1 MAYPGFKSLHQLAK
15 VKQLDIVVLKQH
27 LYDFNGLDSTDKN
40 GQRFAAVKCPFCS
53 GRSRKTKKEFVT
65 ASVYEHRGGEGLSFH
80 CHKCGITQTSVYHL
94 LCDLNKPEVAERY
107 AQVRH
112 EQWGAV
118 GTRWSCPYPEKEKQ
132 RRKEK
137 RRCER
142 ERKAA
147 RMASTAKK
155 PPHSS

>member
-1 MAYPGFKSLHQLAK
+1 MAYPGFKSLHQLEK
-15 VKQLDIVVLKQH
+15 VKKLDIVVLKEH
-27 LYDFNGLDSTDKN
+27 LDGFNGLKSVDKN
-40 GQRFAAVKCPFCS
+40 CQWFGAVPCPFCH
-53 GRSRKTKKEFVT
+53 GRSRKTRKEFVT
-65 ASVYEHRGGEGLSFH
+65 ASVYEHCGGEGLSFH
-80 CHKCGITQTSVYHL
+80 CHKCGVTQTSVYHL

-118 GTRWSCPYPEKEKQ
+118 GFPWSCPFPEKEKQ
-132 RRKEK
+132 RKKEN

-155 PPHSS
+155 PPQSS

>member
-1 MAYPGFKSLHQLAK
+1 MAYPGFKSLHQLEK
-15 VKQLDIVVLKQH
+15 VKKLDIVVLRRH
-27 LYDFNGLDSTDKN
+27 LDGFNGLNSVDKN
-40 GQRFAAVKCPFCS
+40 CQWFGAVPCPFCH
-53 GRSRKTKKEFVT
+53 GRSKKTNKKFVT
-65 ASVYEHRGGEGLSFH
+65 ASVFEHRGGEGLSFH
-80 CHKCGITQTSVYHL
+80 CHKCGVTQTSVYHL

-118 GTRWSCPYPEKEKQ
+118 GFPWSCPFPEKEKQ
-132 RRKEK
+132 RKKEK

>member
-27 LYDFNGLDSTDKN
+27 LYDFNGLDSADKN
-40 GQRFAAVKCPFCS
+40 GQWFAAVKCPFCR
-53 GRSRKTKKEFVT
+53 GRSEKTKKEYVT

-80 CHKCGITQTSVYHL
+80 CHKCGVTQTSVYHL
-94 LCDLNKPEVAERY
+94 LRHLEKPEVAERY
-107 AQVRH
+107 AQARH

-118 GTRWSCPYPEKEKQ
+118 GTQWSCPFPEKEKQ
-132 RRKEK
+132 RRKEN

-142 ERKAA
+142 EAKAA

>member
-1 MAYPGFKSLHQLAK
+1 MYPGFKSLHQLEK
-15 VKQLDIVVLKQH
+15 VRKLDIVVLKEH
-27 LYDFNGLDSTDKN
+27 LHGFTGLSSVDKN
-40 GQRFAAVKCPFCS
+40 GQQFARIQCPFCM
-53 GRSRKTKKEFVT
+53 GRSKKTKKNFVT

-118 GTRWSCPYPEKEKQ
+118 GTRWSCPFPEKEKQ
-132 RRKEK
+132 RNKEK

-147 RMASTAKK
+147 RTASKAR
-155 PPHSS
+155 PPHSA